1 MGIRAFLW
9 IVCIYFLAIACKR
22 VSKKA
27 KYPPCRI
34 GYLISVSN
42 RDTNKSRV
50 PNTFWTPSYEKY
62 VLENGLEV
70 VLHEDKSDP
79 IVSVAIQYH
88 VGSAK
93 EKPGKTGFAH
103 FFEHM
108 LFQRSE
114 HLGRNAFFKKIQE
127 LGGTFNG
134 STAMDGTNY
143 YETVPRDA
151 LEKVLWMESDRMG
164 FFINTVT
171 QAGLEREIDVVSN
184 EKRQGENCPFGQS
197 YALMLK
203 YFYPEGHPYS
213 WPVIGS
219 IADLRSAT
227 VEDVKE
233 FYRTYYGPN
242 NATLVV
248 AGDFNREKTKE
259 LIGKYFGEI
268 PAQEKVEKVKP
279 IPVKLE
285 KTRKLVYEDQFTNVA
300 GLDIAFPGVEQYH
313 PDFYPLRMMALLL
326 SYGKGSPFYKVLV
339 EERKLTSYTNVAAS
353 AFELAGQISLS
364 AKAFRGG
371 NLNDIYKGMQEA
383 FRRFE
388 TEEIKDSDLERLK
401 IMQETM
407 MYNVM
412 MALESKTQALAR
424 NNVFGGSPDRSVEEL
439 SKYKAVTKKDIMR
452 VYRQYVKGRHF
463 VALSTVPV
471 GAMDLALSGSEPVN
485 VEQDDYVG
493 QKLASDGKAIT
504 DDESFEFTPSVI
516 DRSAEPPLMDNKP
529 EMNIPEIWIG
539 QLQNGMKILGMEY
552 TELPVV
558 QFTIILNSGM
568 LCETAD
574 KSGVAMLTAAVMNSG
589 TRMKTAEELEAAFGQ
604 LGARATIGASAERM
618 QLTGHCLKKNLPQVV
633 QLIKEMLLEPRWDEE
648 AMELAKTRMRES
660 IHQSVT
666 TPKTIAR
673 NVFRRMIYGPDNV
686 LSRSVWRSEES
697 IHSIQLEDLKEFYAK
712 HISPSTA
719 TFCFVGGYSKEEVM
733 SLLRPLENDWS
744 AKDVKETGL
753 NMTYTAPP
761 AKIYFVDYPGA
772 KQSYILLGAPAMP
785 RISRDYYPAV
795 IVNKML
801 GASSNSLLFDVLRLK
816 RGYTYGAYSSFDCG
830 KYLNEFRATSSVQ
843 AAYTPEAMLLFREC
857 IADYGNQFTAQTLD
871 KTRDAMFR
879 ENAAAF
885 EMPDARLDILEA
897 IAAYELPAGFM
908 KTQEQMLRDMT
919 PEQAQE
925 CIRKWLNYDRMFYVV
940 VGDAETQLDRVKKA
954 GLGEVIVVNK
964 EGVPEK

>member
-1 MGIRAFLW
+1 
-9 IVCIYFLAIACKR
+9 
-22 VSKKA
+22 
-27 KYPPCRI
+27 
-34 GYLISVSN
+34 
-42 RDTNKSRV
+42 
-50 PNTFWTPSYEKY
+50 
-62 VLENGLEV
+62 
-70 VLHEDKSDP
+70 
-79 IVSVAIQYH
+79 
-88 VGSAK
+88 
-93 EKPGKTGFAH
+93 
-103 FFEHM
+103 
-108 LFQRSE
+108 
-114 HLGRNAFFKKIQE
+114 
-127 LGGTFNG
+127 
-134 STAMDGTNY
+134 MDGTNY

-339 EERKLTSYTNVAAS
+339 EERKLTSYTNVATS

-574 KSGVAMLTAAVMNSG
+574 KSGVAMLSAAVMNSG

-697 IHSIQLEDLKEFYAK
+697 IHSIQLEDLKEFYTK

-761 AKIYFVDYPGA
+761 AKIYFVDYSGA

-954 GLGEVIVVNK
+954 DLGEVIVVNK

>member
-1 MGIRAFLW
+1 
-9 IVCIYFLAIACKR
+9 
-22 VSKKA
+22 
-27 KYPPCRI
+27 
-34 GYLISVSN
+34 
-42 RDTNKSRV
+42 
-50 PNTFWTPSYEKY
+50 
-62 VLENGLEV
+62 
-70 VLHEDKSDP
+70 
-79 IVSVAIQYH
+79 
-88 VGSAK
+88 
-93 EKPGKTGFAH
+93 
-103 FFEHM
+103 
-108 LFQRSE
+108 
-114 HLGRNAFFKKIQE
+114 
-127 LGGTFNG
+127 
-134 STAMDGTNY
+134 MDGTNY

-339 EERKLTSYTNVAAS
+339 EERKLTSYTNVATS

-424 NNVFGGSPDRSVEEL
+424 NNVDGGSTDRSVEEL

-697 IHSIQLEDLKEFYAK
+697 IHSIQLEDLKEFYTK

-761 AKIYFVDYPGA
+761 AKIYFVDYSGA

-954 GLGEVIVVNK
+954 DLGEVIVVNK

>member
-1 MGIRAFLW
+1 
-9 IVCIYFLAIACKR
+9 
-22 VSKKA
+22 
-27 KYPPCRI
+27 
-34 GYLISVSN
+34 
-42 RDTNKSRV
+42 
-50 PNTFWTPSYEKY
+50 
-62 VLENGLEV
+62 
-70 VLHEDKSDP
+70 
-79 IVSVAIQYH
+79 
-88 VGSAK
+88 
-93 EKPGKTGFAH
+93 
-103 FFEHM
+103 
-108 LFQRSE
+108 
-114 HLGRNAFFKKIQE
+114 
-127 LGGTFNG
+127 
-134 STAMDGTNY
+134 MDGTNY

-171 QAGLEREIDVVSN
+171 QAGLEREIDVMSN

-339 EERKLTSYTNVAAS
+339 EERKLTSYTNVATS

-697 IHSIQLEDLKEFYAK
+697 IHSIQLEDLKEFYTK

-761 AKIYFVDYPGA
+761 AKIYFVDYSGA

>member
-1 MGIRAFLW
+1 METEI
-9 IVCIYFLAIACKR
+9 
-22 VSKKA
+22 
-27 KYPPCRI
+27 KYPILQGGILP
-34 GYLISVSN
+34 
-42 RDTNKSRV
+42 
-50 PNTFWTPSYEKY
+50 FWTPSYEKY

-127 LGGTFNG
+127 LGGTCNG

-339 EERKLTSYTNVAAS
+339 EERKLTSYTNVATS

-697 IHSIQLEDLKEFYAK
+697 IHSIQLEDLKEFYTK

>member
-9 IVCIYFLAIACKR
+9 IVCIYFLAIACKEEKEF
-22 VSKKA
+22 SL
-27 KYPPCRI
+27 P
-34 GYLISVSN
+34 
-42 RDTNKSRV
+42 
-50 PNTFWTPSYEKY
+50 YEKY

-127 LGGTFNG
+127 LGGTCNG

-339 EERKLTSYTNVAAS
+339 EERKLTSYTNVATS

-697 IHSIQLEDLKEFYAK
+697 IHSIQLEDLKEFYTK

-940 VGDAETQLDRVKKA
+940 VGDAETQLDRVKKSRF
-954 GLGEVIVVNK
+954 GRSDSGK
-964 EGVPEK
+964 

>member
-9 IVCIYFLAIACKR
+9 IVCIYFLAITCKEEKEF
-22 VSKKA
+22 SL
-27 KYPPCRI
+27 P
-34 GYLISVSN
+34 
-42 RDTNKSRV
+42 
-50 PNTFWTPSYEKY
+50 YEKY

-339 EERKLTSYTNVAAS
+339 EERKLTSYTNVATS

-697 IHSIQLEDLKEFYAK
+697 IHSIQLEDLKEFYTK

>member
-9 IVCIYFLAIACKR
+9 IVCIYFLAIACKEEKEF
-22 VSKKA
+22 SL
-27 KYPPCRI
+27 P
-34 GYLISVSN
+34 
-42 RDTNKSRV
+42 
-50 PNTFWTPSYEKY
+50 YEKY

-114 HLGRNAFFKKIQE
+114 HLGRYAFFKKIQE
-127 LGGTFNG
+127 LGGTCNG

-326 SYGKGSPFYKVLV
+326 SYGKGPPFYKVLV
-339 EERKLTSYTNVAAS
+339 EERKLTSYTNVATS

-697 IHSIQLEDLKEFYAK
+697 IHSIQLEDLKEFYTK

>member
-1 MGIRAFLW
+1 MVL
-9 IVCIYFLAIACKR
+9 
-22 VSKKA
+22 KKGTA
-27 KYPPCRI
+27 
-34 GYLISVSN
+34 
-42 RDTNKSRV
+42 
-50 PNTFWTPSYEKY
+50 
-62 VLENGLEV
+62 
-70 VLHEDKSDP
+70 
-79 IVSVAIQYH
+79 
-88 VGSAK
+88 
-93 EKPGKTGFAH
+93 
-103 FFEHM
+103 FFED
-108 LFQRSE
+108 
-114 HLGRNAFFKKIQE
+114 FFKKIQE
-127 LGGTFNG
+127 LGGTCNG

-339 EERKLTSYTNVAAS
+339 EERKLTSYTNVATS

-666 TPKTIAR
+666 TPKTIVR

-697 IHSIQLEDLKEFYAK
+697 IHSIQLEDLKEFYTK

>member
-1 MGIRAFLW
+1 
-9 IVCIYFLAIACKR
+9 
-22 VSKKA
+22 
-27 KYPPCRI
+27 
-34 GYLISVSN
+34 
-42 RDTNKSRV
+42 
-50 PNTFWTPSYEKY
+50 
-62 VLENGLEV
+62 
-70 VLHEDKSDP
+70 
-79 IVSVAIQYH
+79 
-88 VGSAK
+88 
-93 EKPGKTGFAH
+93 
-103 FFEHM
+103 M

-127 LGGTFNG
+127 LGGTCNG

-339 EERKLTSYTNVAAS
+339 EERKLTSYTNVATS

-666 TPKTIAR
+666 TPKTIVR

-697 IHSIQLEDLKEFYAK
+697 IHSIQLEDLKEFYTK

>member
-9 IVCIYFLAIACKR
+9 IVCIYFLAIACKEEKEF
-22 VSKKA
+22 SL
-27 KYPPCRI
+27 P
-34 GYLISVSN
+34 
-42 RDTNKSRV
+42 
-50 PNTFWTPSYEKY
+50 YEKY

-127 LGGTFNG
+127 LGGTCNG

-313 PDFYPLRMMALLL
+313 PDFNPLRMMALLL

-339 EERKLTSYTNVAAS
+339 EERKLTSYTNVATS

-697 IHSIQLEDLKEFYAK
+697 IHSIQLEDLKEFYTK

>member
-9 IVCIYFLAIACKR
+9 IVCIYFLAIACKEEKEF
-22 VSKKA
+22 SL
-27 KYPPCRI
+27 P
-34 GYLISVSN
+34 
-42 RDTNKSRV
+42 
-50 PNTFWTPSYEKY
+50 YEKY

-127 LGGTFNG
+127 LGGTCNG

-339 EERKLTSYTNVAAS
+339 EERKLTSYTNVATS

-463 VALSTVPV
+463 VALGTVPV

-697 IHSIQLEDLKEFYAK
+697 IHSIQLEDLKEFYTK

>member
-1 MGIRAFLW
+1 
-9 IVCIYFLAIACKR
+9 
-22 VSKKA
+22 
-27 KYPPCRI
+27 
-34 GYLISVSN
+34 
-42 RDTNKSRV
+42 
-50 PNTFWTPSYEKY
+50 
-62 VLENGLEV
+62 
-70 VLHEDKSDP
+70 
-79 IVSVAIQYH
+79 
-88 VGSAK
+88 
-93 EKPGKTGFAH
+93 
-103 FFEHM
+103 M

-127 LGGTFNG
+127 LGGTCNG

-339 EERKLTSYTNVAAS
+339 EERKLTSYTNVATS

-697 IHSIQLEDLKEFYAK
+697 IHSIQLEDLKEFYTK

>member
-1 MGIRAFLW
+1 
-9 IVCIYFLAIACKR
+9 
-22 VSKKA
+22 
-27 KYPPCRI
+27 
-34 GYLISVSN
+34 
-42 RDTNKSRV
+42 
-50 PNTFWTPSYEKY
+50 
-62 VLENGLEV
+62 
-70 VLHEDKSDP
+70 
-79 IVSVAIQYH
+79 
-88 VGSAK
+88 
-93 EKPGKTGFAH
+93 
-103 FFEHM
+103 
-108 LFQRSE
+108 
-114 HLGRNAFFKKIQE
+114 
-127 LGGTFNG
+127 
-134 STAMDGTNY
+134 MDGTNY

-171 QAGLEREIDVVSN
+171 QAGLVREIDVVSN

-339 EERKLTSYTNVAAS
+339 EERKLTSYTNVATS

-697 IHSIQLEDLKEFYAK
+697 IHSIQLEDLKEFYTK

>member
-9 IVCIYFLAIACKR
+9 IVCIYFLAIACKEEKEF
-22 VSKKA
+22 SL
-27 KYPPCRI
+27 P
-34 GYLISVSN
+34 
-42 RDTNKSRV
+42 
-50 PNTFWTPSYEKY
+50 YEKY

-339 EERKLTSYTNVAAS
+339 EERKLTSYTNVATS

-697 IHSIQLEDLKEFYAK
+697 IHSIQLEDLKEFYTK

-940 VGDAETQLDRVKKA
+940 GGDAETQMDRVKKA

>member
-1 MGIRAFLW
+1 MKIRTFILLMLGS
-9 IVCIYFLAIACKR
+9 FLAFSCKE
-22 VSKKA
+22 KKEFS
-27 KYPPCRI
+27 
-34 GYLISVSN
+34 L
-42 RDTNKSRV
+42 
-50 PNTFWTPSYEKY
+50 SYEKY
-62 VLENGLEV
+62 MLENGLEV

-114 HLGRNAFFKKIQE
+114 HLGRNVFFKKIQE

-134 STAMDGTNY
+134 STGMDGTNY

-164 FFINTVT
+164 YFINTVT

-219 IADLRSAT
+219 IADLRGAT

-248 AGDFNREKTKE
+248 AGDFDREKTKE
-259 LIGKYFGEI
+259 AIAKYFGEI
-268 PAQEKVEKVKP
+268 PAREKVGKVKP
-279 IPVKLE
+279 MPVKLE
-285 KTRKLVYEDQFTNVA
+285 QTRKLVYEDRFTNVA

-339 EERKLTSYTNVAAS
+339 EERELTSYTNVAAA
-353 AFELAGQISLS
+353 AFELAGQISIS
-364 AKAFRGG
+364 AKAFKGG
-371 NLNDIYKGMQEA
+371 NLNDIYEGMQEA

-388 TEEIKDSDLERLK
+388 SGGIKDSDLERLK

-439 SKYKAVTKKDIMR
+439 EKYKAVTKEDIMR
-452 VYRQYVKGRHF
+452 VYDQYVKGRHF

-471 GAMDLALSGSEPVN
+471 GSAGLALNGSES
-485 VEQDDYVG
+485 VEAVQDDYPG
-493 QKLASDGKAIT
+493 QKLASDGKAIA
-504 DDESFEFTPSVI
+504 DEEAYEYTPSAI
-516 DRSAEPPLMDNKP
+516 DRSVEPPLMNNKP
-529 EMNIPEIWIG
+529 EMTMPEIWSG
-539 QLQNGMKILGMEY
+539 ELANGMQVKGMKY

-558 QFTIILNSGM
+558 QFTIVLNNGM
-568 LCETAD
+568 LCEPAG
-574 KSGVAMLTAAVMNSG
+574 KSGVSMLTAAVMNSG
-589 TRMKTAEELEAAFGQ
+589 TRLKTAEELEAAFGQ

-618 QLTGHCLKKNLPQVV
+618 QLTGNCLKKNFPQVI
-633 QLIKEMLLEPRWDEE
+633 QLIKEMLLEPRWDEQ

-660 IHQSVT
+660 IHQGVT

-673 NVFRRMIYGPDNV
+673 NVFRKMIYGPDNV

-697 IHSIQLEDLKEFYAK
+697 IDALRMEDLEEFWRK
-712 HISPSTA
+712 HLSPATA
-719 TFCFVGGYSKEEVM
+719 TFCFVGGYTKEEVLA
-733 SLLRPLENDWS
+733 LLKPLEMAWNTEGTKAES
-744 AKDVKETGL
+744 L
-753 NMTYTAPP
+753 NMAYTASP
-761 AKIYFVDYPGA
+761 AKVYFVDYPGA

-785 RISRDYYPAV
+785 RISMDYYPAV

-843 AAYTPEAMLLFREC
+843 AAYTPESMLLFREC
-857 IADYGNQFTAQTLD
+857 ITDYGKQFSGQTLG
-871 KTRDAMFR
+871 KTRDAMSR

-885 EMPDARLDILEA
+885 EMPDARLDLLEDMA
-897 IAAYELPAGFM
+897 IYQLPAGYV
-908 KTQEQMLRDMT
+908 KNQEQTLRDMSL
-919 PEQAQE
+919 EKAQDY
-925 CIRKWLNYDRMFYVV
+925 IRKWLDYDRMFFVV
-940 VGDAETQLDRVKKA
+940 VGDAKTQLDRVKKA
-954 GLGEVIVVNK
+954 GLGEVVLVDN
-964 EGVPEK
+964 EGVPVK

>member
-1 MGIRAFLW
+1 MNNLRAL
-9 IVCIYFLAIACKR
+9 YFILSWMLVGVSCKEEKEF
-22 VSKKA
+22 SL
-27 KYPPCRI
+27 P
-34 GYLISVSN
+34 
-42 RDTNKSRV
+42 
-50 PNTFWTPSYEKY
+50 YEKY

-93 EKPGKTGFAH
+93 ERPGKTGFAH

-114 HLGRNAFFKKIQE
+114 HLGRNVFFKKIQE

-197 YALMLK
+197 NALMLK

-227 VEDVKE
+227 VEDVKD

-248 AGDFNREKTKE
+248 SGDFDRKKTKE

-268 PAQEKVEKVKP
+268 PARKKVEKVKP

-285 KTRKLVYEDQFTNVA
+285 ETRKLVYEDQFTNVA

-339 EERKLTSYTNVAAS
+339 EERKLTSYTNVATA
-353 AFELAGQISLS
+353 AFELAGQVSLS
-364 AKAFRGG
+364 AKAFKGG
-371 NLNDIYKGMQEA
+371 NLNDIYEGMQEA

-439 SKYKAVTKKDIMR
+439 DRYKAVTKKDIMR
-452 VYRQYVKGRHF
+452 VYHQYVKGQHF
-463 VALSTVPV
+463 VALCTVPV
-471 GAMDLALSGSEPVN
+471 GAADLALSGSELVN
-485 VEQDDYVG
+485 VVQDDYVG
-493 QKLASDGKAIT
+493 QKLASDGKAIA
-504 DDESFEFTPSVI
+504 DNESYEFTPSAI
-516 DRSAEPPLMDNKP
+516 DRSAEPSLMDNKP
-529 EMNIPEIWIG
+529 EMSMPEIWTG
-539 QLQNGMKILGMEY
+539 QLQNGMQILGMKY

-558 QFTIILNSGM
+558 QFTVILNDGM
-568 LCETAD
+568 LCEPGD
-574 KSGVAMLTAAVMNSG
+574 KPGVSMLTAAVMNSG
-589 TRMKTAEELEAAFGQ
+589 TRLKTAEELESALGQ

-618 QLTGHCLKKNLPQVV
+618 QLTGNCLRKNFPQVI
-633 QLIKEMLLEPRWDEE
+633 QLVKEILLEPRWDEK
-648 AMELAKTRMRES
+648 AMALAKTRMRES
-660 IHQSVT
+660 IQQSIT

-673 NVFRRMIYGPDNV
+673 NVFRKMIYGPDNV
-686 LSRSVWRSEES
+686 LSHSVWRSEEN
-697 IHSIQLEDLKEFYAK
+697 IHSIQMDDLKEFYAK

-719 TFCFVGGYSKEEVM
+719 TFCFVGGYTKEEVL
-733 SLLRPLENDWS
+733 SLLKPLENDWN
-744 AKDVKETGL
+744 AKDVEETGL

-761 AKIYFVDYPGA
+761 AKVYFVDYPGS
-772 KQSYILLGAPAMP
+772 KQSYILLGAPVMP
-785 RISRDYYPAV
+785 RISPDYYPAV

-857 IADYGNQFTAQTLD
+857 IADYGKQFTDQTLD

-885 EMPDARLDILEA
+885 EMPDARLDILEE
-897 IAAYELPAGFM
+897 IATCQLPTGFM
-908 KTQEQMLRDMT
+908 KTQEQVLRDMT

-925 CIRKWLNYDRMFYVV
+925 SIRKWIDYDRMFYVV
-940 VGDAETQLDRVKKA
+940 VGDAATQLDRVKKA
-954 GLGEVIVVNK
+954 GLGEVIVVDK
-964 EGVPEK
+964 EGVPVN

>member
-9 IVCIYFLAIACKR
+9 IVCIYFLAIACKEEKEF
-22 VSKKA
+22 SL
-27 KYPPCRI
+27 P
-34 GYLISVSN
+34 
-42 RDTNKSRV
+42 
-50 PNTFWTPSYEKY
+50 YEKY

-339 EERKLTSYTNVAAS
+339 EERKLTSYTNVATS

-439 SKYKAVTKKDIMR
+439 NKYKAVTKKDIMR

-697 IHSIQLEDLKEFYAK
+697 IHSIQLEDLKEFYTK

>member
-9 IVCIYFLAIACKR
+9 IVCIYFLAIACKEEKEF
-22 VSKKA
+22 SL
-27 KYPPCRI
+27 P
-34 GYLISVSN
+34 
-42 RDTNKSRV
+42 
-50 PNTFWTPSYEKY
+50 YEKY

-339 EERKLTSYTNVAAS
+339 EERKLTSYTNVATS

-697 IHSIQLEDLKEFYAK
+697 IHFIQLEDLKEFYTK

-761 AKIYFVDYPGA
+761 AKIYFVDYSGA

>member
-1 MGIRAFLW
+1 MVL
-9 IVCIYFLAIACKR
+9 
-22 VSKKA
+22 KKGTA
-27 KYPPCRI
+27 
-34 GYLISVSN
+34 
-42 RDTNKSRV
+42 
-50 PNTFWTPSYEKY
+50 
-62 VLENGLEV
+62 
-70 VLHEDKSDP
+70 
-79 IVSVAIQYH
+79 
-88 VGSAK
+88 
-93 EKPGKTGFAH
+93 
-103 FFEHM
+103 FFED
-108 LFQRSE
+108 
-114 HLGRNAFFKKIQE
+114 FFKKIQE

-339 EERKLTSYTNVAAS
+339 EERKLTSYTNVATS

-697 IHSIQLEDLKEFYAK
+697 IHSIQLEDLKEFYTK

>member
-1 MGIRAFLW
+1 M
-9 IVCIYFLAIACKR
+9 
-22 VSKKA
+22 
-27 KYPPCRI
+27 
-34 GYLISVSN
+34 
-42 RDTNKSRV
+42 

-339 EERKLTSYTNVAAS
+339 EERKLTSYTNVATS

-697 IHSIQLEDLKEFYAK
+697 IHSIQLEDLKEFYTK

>member
-9 IVCIYFLAIACKR
+9 IVCIYFLAIACKEEKEF
-22 VSKKA
+22 SL
-27 KYPPCRI
+27 P
-34 GYLISVSN
+34 
-42 RDTNKSRV
+42 
-50 PNTFWTPSYEKY
+50 YEKY

-127 LGGTFNG
+127 LGGTCNG

-339 EERKLTSYTNVAAS
+339 EERKLTSYTNVATS

-364 AKAFRGG
+364 AKAFRGEVSVSVKAYKETD
-371 NLNDIYKGMQEA
+371 LNTVYRGIQEA
-383 FRRFE
+383 FERFE
-388 TEEIKDSDLERLK
+388 QEGIRDNDLERVK

-697 IHSIQLEDLKEFYAK
+697 IHSIQLEDLKEFYTK

>member
-1 MGIRAFLW
+1 MPL
-9 IVCIYFLAIACKR
+9 
-22 VSKKA
+22 KK
-27 KYPPCRI
+27 CC
-34 GYLISVSN
+34 GW
-42 RDTNKSRV
+42 SR
-50 PNTFWTPSYEKY
+50 
-62 VLENGLEV
+62 
-70 VLHEDKSDP
+70 
-79 IVSVAIQYH
+79 
-88 VGSAK
+88 
-93 EKPGKTGFAH
+93 TGW
-103 FFEHM
+103 
-108 LFQRSE
+108 
-114 HLGRNAFFKKIQE
+114 
-127 LGGTFNG
+127 
-134 STAMDGTNY
+134 
-143 YETVPRDA
+143 V
-151 LEKVLWMESDRMG
+151 
-164 FFINTVT
+164 FINTVT

-339 EERKLTSYTNVAAS
+339 EERKLTSYTNVATS

-697 IHSIQLEDLKEFYAK
+697 IHSIQLEDLKEFYTK

>member
-9 IVCIYFLAIACKR
+9 IVCIYFLAIACKEEKEF
-22 VSKKA
+22 SL
-27 KYPPCRI
+27 P
-34 GYLISVSN
+34 
-42 RDTNKSRV
+42 
-50 PNTFWTPSYEKY
+50 YEKY

-127 LGGTFNG
+127 LGGTCNG

-339 EERKLTSYTNVAAS
+339 EERKLTSYTNVATS

-697 IHSIQLEDLKEFYAK
+697 IHSIQLEDLKEFYTK

-830 KYLNEFRATSSVQ
+830 KYLNEFRATSSVR

>member
-9 IVCIYFLAIACKR
+9 IVCIYFLAIACKEEKEF
-22 VSKKA
+22 SL
-27 KYPPCRI
+27 P
-34 GYLISVSN
+34 
-42 RDTNKSRV
+42 
-50 PNTFWTPSYEKY
+50 YEKY

-339 EERKLTSYTNVAAS
+339 EERKLTSYTNVATS

-697 IHSIQLEDLKEFYAK
+697 IHSIQLEDLKEFYTK

-954 GLGEVIVVNK
+954 DLGEVIVVNK

>member
-1 MGIRAFLW
+1 
-9 IVCIYFLAIACKR
+9 
-22 VSKKA
+22 
-27 KYPPCRI
+27 
-34 GYLISVSN
+34 
-42 RDTNKSRV
+42 
-50 PNTFWTPSYEKY
+50 
-62 VLENGLEV
+62 
-70 VLHEDKSDP
+70 
-79 IVSVAIQYH
+79 
-88 VGSAK
+88 
-93 EKPGKTGFAH
+93 
-103 FFEHM
+103 
-108 LFQRSE
+108 
-114 HLGRNAFFKKIQE
+114 
-127 LGGTFNG
+127 
-134 STAMDGTNY
+134 MDGTNY

-339 EERKLTSYTNVAAS
+339 EERKLTSYTNVATS

-604 LGARATIGASAERM
+604 LAARATIGASAERM

-697 IHSIQLEDLKEFYAK
+697 IHSIQLEDLKEFYTK

-954 GLGEVIVVNK
+954 DLGEVIVVNK

>member
-1 MGIRAFLW
+1 
-9 IVCIYFLAIACKR
+9 
-22 VSKKA
+22 
-27 KYPPCRI
+27 
-34 GYLISVSN
+34 
-42 RDTNKSRV
+42 
-50 PNTFWTPSYEKY
+50 
-62 VLENGLEV
+62 
-70 VLHEDKSDP
+70 
-79 IVSVAIQYH
+79 
-88 VGSAK
+88 
-93 EKPGKTGFAH
+93 
-103 FFEHM
+103 
-108 LFQRSE
+108 
-114 HLGRNAFFKKIQE
+114 
-127 LGGTFNG
+127 
-134 STAMDGTNY
+134 MDGTNY

-279 IPVKLE
+279 ISVKLE

-339 EERKLTSYTNVAAS
+339 EERKLTSYTNVATS

-697 IHSIQLEDLKEFYAK
+697 IHSIQLEDLKEFYTK

-761 AKIYFVDYPGA
+761 AKIYFVDYSGA

-954 GLGEVIVVNK
+954 DLGEVIVVNK

>member
-9 IVCIYFLAIACKR
+9 IVCIYFLAIACKEEKEF
-22 VSKKA
+22 SL
-27 KYPPCRI
+27 P
-34 GYLISVSN
+34 
-42 RDTNKSRV
+42 
-50 PNTFWTPSYEKY
+50 YEKY

-127 LGGTFNG
+127 LGGTCNG

-339 EERKLTSYTNVAAS
+339 EERKLTSYTNVATS

-529 EMNIPEIWIG
+529 EMNRPEIWIG

-697 IHSIQLEDLKEFYAK
+697 IHSIQLEDLKEFYTK

>member
-1 MGIRAFLW
+1 M
-9 IVCIYFLAIACKR
+9 
-22 VSKKA
+22 
-27 KYPPCRI
+27 
-34 GYLISVSN
+34 
-42 RDTNKSRV
+42 
-50 PNTFWTPSYEKY
+50 
-62 VLENGLEV
+62 
-70 VLHEDKSDP
+70 
-79 IVSVAIQYH
+79 
-88 VGSAK
+88 
-93 EKPGKTGFAH
+93 
-103 FFEHM
+103 
-108 LFQRSE
+108 
-114 HLGRNAFFKKIQE
+114 
-127 LGGTFNG
+127 
-134 STAMDGTNY
+134 
-143 YETVPRDA
+143 
-151 LEKVLWMESDRMG
+151 
-164 FFINTVT
+164 
-171 QAGLEREIDVVSN
+171 SN

-339 EERKLTSYTNVAAS
+339 EERKLTSYTNVATS
-353 AFELAGQISLS
+353 AFELAGISLS

-666 TPKTIAR
+666 TPKTIVR

-697 IHSIQLEDLKEFYAK
+697 IHSIQLEDLKEFYTK

>member
-9 IVCIYFLAIACKR
+9 IVCIYFLAIACKEEKEF
-22 VSKKA
+22 SL
-27 KYPPCRI
+27 P
-34 GYLISVSN
+34 
-42 RDTNKSRV
+42 
-50 PNTFWTPSYEKY
+50 YEKY

-70 VLHEDKSDP
+70 VLHEHKSDP

-127 LGGTFNG
+127 LGGTCNG

-339 EERKLTSYTNVAAS
+339 EERKLTSYTNVATS

-539 QLQNGMKILGMEY
+539 QLQIGMKILGMEY

-697 IHSIQLEDLKEFYAK
+697 IHSIQLEDLKEFYTK

>member
-1 MGIRAFLW
+1 MNYLSSFSLVW
-9 IVCIYFLAIACKR
+9 IGMLLIVACQGEKDF
-22 VSKKA
+22 SL
-27 KYPPCRI
+27 P
-34 GYLISVSN
+34 
-42 RDTNKSRV
+42 
-50 PNTFWTPSYEKY
+50 YEKY

-339 EERKLTSYTNVAAS
+339 EERKLTSYTNVATS

-697 IHSIQLEDLKEFYAK
+697 IHSIQLEDLKEFYTK

-885 EMPDARLDILEA
+885 EMPDARLGMLEA

>member
-9 IVCIYFLAIACKR
+9 IVCIYFLAIACKEEKEF
-22 VSKKA
+22 SL
-27 KYPPCRI
+27 P
-34 GYLISVSN
+34 
-42 RDTNKSRV
+42 
-50 PNTFWTPSYEKY
+50 YEKY

-127 LGGTFNG
+127 LGGTCNG

-143 YETVPRDA
+143 YETVSRDA

-339 EERKLTSYTNVAAS
+339 EERKLTSYTNVATS

-697 IHSIQLEDLKEFYAK
+697 IHSIQLEDLKEFYTK

-816 RGYTYGAYSSFDCG
+816 RGYTDGAYSSFDCG

>member
-1 MGIRAFLW
+1 
-9 IVCIYFLAIACKR
+9 
-22 VSKKA
+22 
-27 KYPPCRI
+27 
-34 GYLISVSN
+34 
-42 RDTNKSRV
+42 
-50 PNTFWTPSYEKY
+50 
-62 VLENGLEV
+62 
-70 VLHEDKSDP
+70 
-79 IVSVAIQYH
+79 
-88 VGSAK
+88 
-93 EKPGKTGFAH
+93 
-103 FFEHM
+103 
-108 LFQRSE
+108 
-114 HLGRNAFFKKIQE
+114 
-127 LGGTFNG
+127 
-134 STAMDGTNY
+134 MDGTNY

-339 EERKLTSYTNVAAS
+339 EERKLTSYTNVATS

-697 IHSIQLEDLKEFYAK
+697 IHSIQLEDLKEFYTK

-761 AKIYFVDYPGA
+761 AKIDFVDYSGA

>member
-1 MGIRAFLW
+1 
-9 IVCIYFLAIACKR
+9 
-22 VSKKA
+22 
-27 KYPPCRI
+27 
-34 GYLISVSN
+34 
-42 RDTNKSRV
+42 
-50 PNTFWTPSYEKY
+50 
-62 VLENGLEV
+62 
-70 VLHEDKSDP
+70 
-79 IVSVAIQYH
+79 
-88 VGSAK
+88 
-93 EKPGKTGFAH
+93 
-103 FFEHM
+103 
-108 LFQRSE
+108 
-114 HLGRNAFFKKIQE
+114 
-127 LGGTFNG
+127 
-134 STAMDGTNY
+134 MDGTNY

-164 FFINTVT
+164 FFINTFT

-339 EERKLTSYTNVAAS
+339 EERKLTSYTNVATS

-697 IHSIQLEDLKEFYAK
+697 IHSIQLEDLKEFYTK

>member
-1 MGIRAFLW
+1 
-9 IVCIYFLAIACKR
+9 
-22 VSKKA
+22 
-27 KYPPCRI
+27 
-34 GYLISVSN
+34 
-42 RDTNKSRV
+42 
-50 PNTFWTPSYEKY
+50 
-62 VLENGLEV
+62 
-70 VLHEDKSDP
+70 
-79 IVSVAIQYH
+79 
-88 VGSAK
+88 
-93 EKPGKTGFAH
+93 
-103 FFEHM
+103 
-108 LFQRSE
+108 
-114 HLGRNAFFKKIQE
+114 
-127 LGGTFNG
+127 
-134 STAMDGTNY
+134 MDGTNY

-339 EERKLTSYTNVAAS
+339 EERKLTSYTNVATS

-697 IHSIQLEDLKEFYAK
+697 IHSIQLEDLKEFYTK

-761 AKIYFVDYPGA
+761 AKIYFVDYSGA

-816 RGYTYGAYSSFDCG
+816 RGYTYGAYSSFNCG

>member
-1 MGIRAFLW
+1 ML
-9 IVCIYFLAIACKR
+9 
-22 VSKKA
+22 
-27 KYPPCRI
+27 
-34 GYLISVSN
+34 
-42 RDTNKSRV
+42 
-50 PNTFWTPSYEKY
+50 
-62 VLENGLEV
+62 
-70 VLHEDKSDP
+70 
-79 IVSVAIQYH
+79 
-88 VGSAK
+88 
-93 EKPGKTGFAH
+93 
-103 FFEHM
+103 FFE
-108 LFQRSE
+108 
-114 HLGRNAFFKKIQE
+114 KIQE
-127 LGGTFNG
+127 LGGTCNG

-339 EERKLTSYTNVAAS
+339 EERKLTSYTNVATS

-697 IHSIQLEDLKEFYAK
+697 IHSIQLEDLKEFYTK

>member
-1 MGIRAFLW
+1 MKYGSILGSTGSIGTQTLDVIKQHPDQFKAVALVAHRNIDLLEQQINEFKPL
-9 IVCIYFLAIACKR
+9 IAGVVDEQAYMLLKER
-22 VSKKA
+22 YHGSTKI
-27 KYPPCRI
+27 I
-34 GYLISVSN
+34 GGKEALISAA
-42 RDTNKSRV
+42 T
-50 PNTFWTPSYEKY
+50 
-62 VLENGLEV
+62 
-70 VLHEDKSDP
+70 
-79 IVSVAIQYH
+79 
-88 VGSAK
+88 
-93 EKPGKTGFAH
+93 
-103 FFEHM
+103 
-108 LFQRSE
+108 
-114 HLGRNAFFKKIQE
+114 IQE
-127 LGGTFNG
+127 ATMVV
-134 STAMDGTNY
+134 TAIVGAVGI
-143 YETVPRDA
+143 EP
-151 LEKVLWMESDRMG
+151 
-164 FFINTVT
+164 
-171 QAGLEREIDVVSN
+171 
-184 EKRQGENCPFGQS
+184 
-197 YALMLK
+197 
-203 YFYPEGHPYS
+203 
-213 WPVIGS
+213 
-219 IADLRSAT
+219 T
-227 VEDVKE
+227 VEAIKARKTIGLANKE
-233 FYRTYYGPN
+233 
-242 NATLVV
+242 TLVV

-339 EERKLTSYTNVAAS
+339 EERKLTSYTNVATS

-697 IHSIQLEDLKEFYAK
+697 IHSIQLEDLKEFYTK

>member
-9 IVCIYFLAIACKR
+9 IVCIYFLAIACKEEKEF
-22 VSKKA
+22 SL
-27 KYPPCRI
+27 P
-34 GYLISVSN
+34 
-42 RDTNKSRV
+42 
-50 PNTFWTPSYEKY
+50 YEKY

-339 EERKLTSYTNVAAS
+339 EERKLTSYTNVATS

-539 QLQNGMKILGMEY
+539 QLQNGMKILRMEY

-618 QLTGHCLKKNLPQVV
+618 QLTGHCLKKNFPQVV

-697 IHSIQLEDLKEFYAK
+697 IHSIQLEDLKEFYTK

>member
-9 IVCIYFLAIACKR
+9 IVCIYFLAIACKEEKEF
-22 VSKKA
+22 SL
-27 KYPPCRI
+27 P
-34 GYLISVSN
+34 
-42 RDTNKSRV
+42 
-50 PNTFWTPSYEKY
+50 YEKY

-127 LGGTFNG
+127 LGGTCNG

-248 AGDFNREKTKE
+248 AEDFNREKTKE

-339 EERKLTSYTNVAAS
+339 EERKLTSYTNVATS

-697 IHSIQLEDLKEFYAK
+697 IHSIQLEDLKEFYTK

>member
-1 MGIRAFLW
+1 M
-9 IVCIYFLAIACKR
+9 
-22 VSKKA
+22 
-27 KYPPCRI
+27 
-34 GYLISVSN
+34 
-42 RDTNKSRV
+42 

-339 EERKLTSYTNVAAS
+339 EERKLTSYTNVATS

-371 NLNDIYKGMQEA
+371 NLNDIYKGMQDA

-697 IHSIQLEDLKEFYAK
+697 IHSIQLEDLKEFYTK

>member
-1 MGIRAFLW
+1 MLFRNCL
-9 IVCIYFLAIACKR
+9 
-22 VSKKA
+22 
-27 KYPPCRI
+27 
-34 GYLISVSN
+34 N
-42 RDTNKSRV
+42 
-50 PNTFWTPSYEKY
+50 WTTSYEKY

-127 LGGTFNG
+127 LGGTCNG

-339 EERKLTSYTNVAAS
+339 EERKLTSYTNVATS

-697 IHSIQLEDLKEFYAK
+697 IHSIQLEDLKEFYTK